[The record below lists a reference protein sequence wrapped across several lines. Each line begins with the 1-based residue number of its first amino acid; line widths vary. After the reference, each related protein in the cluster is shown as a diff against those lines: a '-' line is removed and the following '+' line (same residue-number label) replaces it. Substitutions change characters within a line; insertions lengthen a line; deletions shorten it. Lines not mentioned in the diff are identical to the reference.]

1 MTNHR
6 ATESLS
12 LLTVLLVGTLLFLL
26 NASAADLPVVEP
38 PPGKVLMVAQPH
50 HDDHTTHYGLAGLVS
65 RFIDSGYKAY
75 YVRGSNDEKDG
86 RHGYPRNDMINLKET
101 YDAIRIL
108 RMEDEIVSL
117 NWRNNYESPFPLN
130 ELREQLIFL
139 VRKYKPDAVAGHN
152 GWEHYQKNPGHR
164 NLAWMFEE
172 AYWLAGYR
180 NVHPEHFELGVEPH
194 ETYHYFGKARLD
206 WGLGHRPNVAIESN
220 ESQIKLKE
228 KAIHAHQNVY
238 GSPGGA
244 RAMKS
249 RLAAKGLY
257 LPELE
262 NISDD
267 TTAGN
272 MMIEWHMNWISRRW
286 GKEAGVKYAEDYYY
300 MDEFSHLPGLKKYLT
315 ANVENK

>member
-1 MTNHR
+1 MIR
-6 ATESLS
+6 SPCARSATLA
-12 LLTVLLVGTLLFLL
+12 LAFVLLAAAV
-26 NASAADLPVVEP
+26 SAADLPTGEV
-38 PPGKVLMVAQPH
+38 PPGKVVLVPQPH
-50 HDDHTTHYGLAGLVS
+50 HDDHSTDYGMAGLIA
-65 RFIDSGYKAY
+65 RFVDESYRAIYIRA
-75 YVRGSNDEKDG
+75 SNDEKDG
-86 RHGYPRNDMINLKET
+86 AHGYPRNDIINLRET
-101 YDAIRIL
+101 EEAVAAL
-108 RMEDEIVSL
+108 CMEKVINL
-117 NWRNNYESPFPLN
+117 NWRNNYESPYALN
-130 ELREQLIFL
+130 ELRGQLIFL
-139 VRKYKPDAVAGHN
+139 IRKYKPEVILGDNA
-152 GWEHYQKNPGHR
+152 WEHFQKNPGHR
-164 NLAWMFEE
+164 NVGWMLEE
-172 AYWLAGYR
+172 AMWLAQLR

-244 RAMKS
+244 RSMKS

-300 MDEFSHLPGLKKYLT
+300 MDEFSHLPGLRKYLA
-315 ANVENK
+315 ANVEKK